1 MADEYV
7 LTYKLIFLKNKRA
20 GSVPNLNYVQ
30 NRILLIT
37 ILINQNQVL
46 GRKNKNSYRPP
57 EINKGESPKSCSY
70 CKRKDTLFQNV
81 LEINNESISQ
91 DSIACNDLK
100 DTLMH
105 IVIENA
111 NLRFPKCQFDIMEDY
126 KPFYNK
132 MIWVTDR

>member
-7 LTYKLIFLKNKRA
+7 LTHKLIFLKNKRA

-37 ILINQNQVL
+37 ILINQHQVL
-46 GRKNKNSYRPP
+46 GRKNKNNYRPP
-57 EINKGESPKSCSY
+57 EINKGESPKSCFY

-81 LEINNESISQ
+81 FEINNESISQ
-91 DSIACNDLK
+91 DSMACNVLK
-100 DTLMH
+100 DPLMH

-111 NLRFPKCQFDIMEDY
+111 YLRFPKCQFDIMENY
-126 KPFYNK
+126 
-132 MIWVTDR
+132 

>member
-7 LTYKLIFLKNKRA
+7 LTHKLIFLKNKRA

-37 ILINQNQVL
+37 ILINQHQVL

-57 EINKGESPKSCSY
+57 EINKGESHKSCSY

-81 LEINNESISQ
+81 LEINNASISQ
-91 DSIACNDLK
+91 DSIACNALK
-100 DTLMH
+100 DPRMS
-105 IVIENA
+105 IVIENV
-111 NLRFPKCQFDIMEDY
+111 NLRFPKCQFDIMENY
-126 KPFYNK
+126 KPFITK
-132 MIWVTDR
+132 

>member
-57 EINKGESPKSCSY
+57 EINTGESPKSCSY

-81 LEINNESISQ
+81 PEVNNESISQ
-91 DSIACNDLK
+91 DYIACNALK
-100 DTLMH
+100 DPLLP
-105 IVIENA
+105 IAIDNA
-111 NLRFPKCQFDIMEDY
+111 NLSFQNVSLILWRI
-126 KPFYNK
+126 
-132 MIWVTDR
+132 ISRL